1 MEQKI
6 ELVESF
12 KGLTK
17 SIVNFFENTLLKSSN
32 VSCSELSVINS
43 LIEAEM
49 VDKKMN
55 ITELAHSLKITKS
68 ATSQLVSKL
77 EKKGYIKR
85 KINLFD
91 KKVNY
96 LIVTEE
102 GKKECL
108 NNKDTIDKIA
118 KLVNIKMGDDD
129 SSELS
134 RLLEKLSTIIKELEG
149 EDIC

>member
-17 SIVNFFENTLLKSSN
+17 SIVNFFENTLLKNSN
-32 VSCSELSVINS
+32 ISCSELSVMNA
-43 LIEAEM
+43 LIDAENE
-49 VDKKMN
+49 DKKMN
-55 ITELAHSLKITKS
+55 ITELSHSLKITKS
-68 ATSQLVSKL
+68 AISQLVTRL

-102 GKKECL
+102 GKKECSSNQEIL
-108 NNKDTIDKIA
+108 NKIA
-118 KLVNIKMGDDD
+118 ELVNLKMGNED
-129 SSELS
+129 SVELS
-134 RLLEKLSTIIKELEG
+134 RLIEKLSGIIKELEG
-149 EDIC
+149 EEIC

>member
-108 NNKDTIDKIA
+108 NNKETIDRIA